1 MTDRI
6 AITAR
11 ERIREASALP
21 VVARFR
27 TADADAAPASAK
39 YRLDDPDNGRGVI
52 DWTSLPPAESISFTI
67 PASANVCNGC
77 LPVERR
83 ELVVM
88 ADEGLATQYVE
99 RVTYEVENIHN
110 IR

>member
-11 ERIREASALP
+11 ERIREATALP

-27 TADADAAPASAK
+27 ASGADAAPTTAK
-39 YRLDDPDNGRGVI
+39 YRLDNPDGCEVI
-52 DWTSLPPAESISFTI
+52 GWTDLTPATSISFTI
-67 PASANVCNGC
+67 PASANVCRTC

-83 ELVVM
+83 ELIVM
-88 ADEGLATQYVE
+88 ADEGLTTQYVE
-99 RVTYEVENIHN
+99 RITYEVENIHQ